1 MAEPEQGK
9 PDAEQKQEPRDEQ
22 PKAEGKGGQAKGGQP
37 KGGQPKGGQA
47 KGEGKGGQAKGGQPK
62 GEAKGAPKEAK
73 PAKPAPPPRLRE
85 QYRKEILP
93 ALMREFGYSNT
104 MQVPR
109 LQKIVVN
116 IGVGEAIGNAKALDG
131 AVKDMTA
138 VTGQK
143 PLVMKAKK
151 SIATFKLRE
160 GMPIGVK
167 TTLRGNRMYHF
178 LDRLMNIAL
187 PRTRDFR
194 GVARDAFDG
203 RGNYTLGLREQLIWP
218 EIDYDQ
224 IDKVRGM
231 EVSIVTSARND
242 EEARR
247 LLQLMGMPF
256 RAQ

>member
-1 MAEPEQGK
+1 MAKPDQGK
-9 PDAEQKQEPRDEQ
+9 PEAKKEKEPKGTPQKGG
-22 PKAEGKGGQAKGGQP
+22 EGKAPKGADAKAP
-37 KGGQPKGGQA
+37 KGGD
-47 KGEGKGGQAKGGQPK
+47 
-62 GEAKGAPKEAK
+62 AKGAPKGPQKPAK
-73 PAKPAPPPRLRE
+73 PAKPAAPPRL
-85 QYRKEILP
+85 KERYQKDILP
-93 ALMREFGYSNT
+93 TMMREFGYGNL
-104 MQVPR
+104 MQAPR
-109 LQKIVVN
+109 IQKVVIN
-116 IGVGEAIGNAKALDG
+116 IGVGEAIANAKALDG

-138 VTGQK
+138 ITGQK
-143 PLVMKAKK
+143 PLVKKAKK

-167 TTLRGNRMYHF
+167 TTLRGDRMYYF

-194 GVARDAFDG
+194 GVPRDAFDG

-247 LLQLMGMPF
+247 MLQLFGMPF

>member
-1 MAEPEQGK
+1 MAKPEEGK
-9 PDAEQKQEPRDEQ
+9 P
-22 PKAEGKGGQAKGGQP
+22 EGKKEKAP
-37 KGGQPKGGQA
+37 KGAPQQGGGKSQA
-47 KGEGKGGQAKGGQPK
+47 PK
-62 GEAKGAPKEAK
+62 GEAKAAPKDGKEGKTAK
-73 PAKPAPPPRLRE
+73 PAKPKAPPRLKE
-85 QYRKEILP
+85 QYRKEIMP
-93 ALMREFGYSNT
+93 TLMREFSYGNP
-104 MQVPR
+104 MRAPR
-109 LQKIVVN
+109 IKKVVVN

-131 AVKDMTA
+131 AVKDLTA
-138 VTGQK
+138 ITGQK
-143 PLVMKAKK
+143 PLVQKARK

-167 TTLRGNRMYHF
+167 VTLRGDRMFQF

-194 GVARDAFDG
+194 GVPRNAFDG

-231 EVSIVTSARND
+231 EVSIVTSAKND

-247 LLQLMGMPF
+247 LLQLLGMPF
-256 RAQ
+256 RQQ